1 MSQTK
6 RYGDPRKSEA
16 QTTPS
21 EQGRSKGELS
31 VGFIFAAWAVFF
43 VVWLWLGSL
52 LVAAIVFGL
61 MLTGAIAIL
70 HAR

>member
-1 MSQTK
+1 MSQKK
-6 RYGDPRKSEA
+6 RYGDPRKSET
-16 QTTPS
+16 QGTRR

-31 VGFIFAAWAVFF
+31 VGFIFAAWIVFF
-43 VVWLWLGSL
+43 VVWLALGSL

-70 HAR
+70 HTR